1 MPLHLSYRPNDF
13 DQIVGN
19 ETTVKA
25 IKTILNRKKDFPKSW
40 LFTGPTG
47 CGKTTLAR
55 IISKHLG
62 CAPEATNQDFQEIN
76 SSNNRGIDTAR
87 EIQRTMMFY
96 PANKSSKCRVY
107 LMDEVHAG
115 TRDFMNAMLKALED
129 TPPHVFFLLCTT
141 EPEKLL
147 PTIRNRCSIFEVKNL
162 SDNLIMKLIQNV
174 LEGEGEEGVDK
185 EVIEEIAKAA
195 NGCPRQALV
204 LLDQIIDLS
213 PDEMLES
220 VQTLQLAQ
228 KQTIDLCRAL
238 LNEKNNWDNVRK
250 ILKDITDEP
259 EKVRQAINY
268 YMQAVL
274 LKSPTINPRALLVL
288 TCFSD
293 TFFYNGKPGL
303 TRACADVFS

>member
-1 MPLHLSYRPNDF
+1 
-13 DQIVGN
+13 
-19 ETTVKA
+19 
-25 IKTILNRKKDFPKSW
+25 
-40 LFTGPTG
+40 
-47 CGKTTLAR
+47 
-55 IISKHLG
+55 
-62 CAPEATNQDFQEIN
+62 
-76 SSNNRGIDTAR
+76 
-87 EIQRTMMFY
+87 
-96 PANKSSKCRVY
+96 
-107 LMDEVHAG
+107 MDEVHAG

-228 KQTIDLCRAL
+228 KQTIDLCRVL
-238 LNEKNNWDNVRK
+238 LNEKNNWDDVRK